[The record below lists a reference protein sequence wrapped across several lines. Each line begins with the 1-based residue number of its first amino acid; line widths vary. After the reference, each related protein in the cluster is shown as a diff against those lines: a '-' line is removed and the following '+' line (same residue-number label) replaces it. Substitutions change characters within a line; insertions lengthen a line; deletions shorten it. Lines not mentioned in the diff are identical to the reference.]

1 MKKSVLLILG
11 LVLCSSSWAERI
23 SLDSSS
29 GTQWQLCPQAD
40 VAGVAGTEISS
51 PGFAMP
57 EDAVEGV
64 VPGIV
69 FTAYVNAGRE
79 ENPDYGDNIY
89 RVDERFY
96 SRPFWYRT
104 EFDTPAGYGKDKRV
118 WLQFD
123 NTNRYADFYFNGVK
137 LSGTPESTRD
147 VSGHMMRSRYDVT
160 PYLAADGRNAVAV
173 LITDADQKK
182 TRTDKG
188 PYGVAC
194 SPSYLA
200 GAGWD
205 WMPYVPGRLN
215 GITGH
220 VSVEVTGDVV
230 MVDPWVRSTLPSAD
244 TAELTISTGLSN
256 TSEKMRRIT
265 LEATVTPGNIKV
277 ERTYIV
283 PAGGNPRVTLD
294 SRDFPQ
300 LTVSDP
306 RLWWPNGY
314 GEPNLYALDLKVK
327 DGKKLL
333 QEKKI
338 DFGIRKYDYKTETN
352 KAGMP
357 VLTFYVNGKKVFV
370 KGGNWGMSEYLLRCQ
385 GDDYEKKIRLHKDM
399 NYNMIRLWTG
409 CVTDDEFY
417 DWCDRYGI
425 MVWNDFWLYVAY
437 NDVAEPEAFKA
448 NAVDKVRRL
457 RNHPCIALWCGAN
470 ETHPAR
476 DLDDALA
483 LTVARED
490 GNDRMYKSCSN
501 QDGLSGSGW
510 WANFPPRHHFE
521 TSASNLAF
529 NTPSYP
535 YGTDYGYG
543 MRSEIG
549 MATFPVYESVKLFI
563 PEKDQWPLP
572 TDEQLEKDDENVW
585 NKHFF
590 GKEAWNAK
598 PTNYTQAVNERW
610 GTPESLEEFCDKAQ
624 LINIEDMKGM
634 YEAWNDKMWNDA
646 AGLLIWMSHPA
657 YPSFVWQTYDY
668 YYDPSGAYW
677 GAKKA
682 CEHVHVQWNSLTNSV
697 KAVNTTGD
705 ELKNLSVSARVYG
718 LDGNELKQYAA
729 SGTVNLPATGCAE
742 ALVLNFADEP
752 EGVHFIVL
760 ELRDKNGK
768 LLSDNFYWR
777 NGKRDLDY
785 TDINSLPDADVS
797 VSARSTGKGS
807 AILKLKNESSTVA
820 FANRLRLIDAET
832 GERILPLLMSENYVT
847 LLPGAEREIEVDYSD
862 FSTRPVRVM
871 IKQYNHPERQATVL

>member
-1 MKKSVLLILG
+1 
-11 LVLCSSSWAERI
+11 
-23 SLDSSS
+23 
-29 GTQWQLCPQAD
+29 
-40 VAGVAGTEISS
+40 
-51 PGFAMP
+51 MP

-123 NTNRYADFYFNGVK
+123 NINRYADFYFNGVK

-230 MVDPWVRSTLPSAD
+230 MVDPWVRSTLPSVD

-333 QEKKI
+333 QEKKSI
-338 DFGIRKYDYKTETN
+338 S
-352 KAGMP
+352 A
-357 VLTFYVNGKKVFV
+357 
-370 KGGNWGMSEYLLRCQ
+370 
-385 GDDYEKKIRLHKDM
+385 
-399 NYNMIRLWTG
+399 
-409 CVTDDEFY
+409 
-417 DWCDRYGI
+417 
-425 MVWNDFWLYVAY
+425 
-437 NDVAEPEAFKA
+437 
-448 NAVDKVRRL
+448 
-457 RNHPCIALWCGAN
+457 
-470 ETHPAR
+470 
-476 DLDDALA
+476 
-483 LTVARED
+483 
-490 GNDRMYKSCSN
+490 
-501 QDGLSGSGW
+501 SGSMII
-510 WANFPPRHHFE
+510 RQ
-521 TSASNLAF
+521 
-529 NTPSYP
+529 
-535 YGTDYGYG
+535 
-543 MRSEIG
+543 R
-549 MATFPVYESVKLFI
+549 
-563 PEKDQWPLP
+563 P
-572 TDEQLEKDDENVW
+572 TK
-585 NKHFF
+585 
-590 GKEAWNAK
+590 
-598 PTNYTQAVNERW
+598 R
-610 GTPESLEEFCDKAQ
+610 
-624 LINIEDMKGM
+624 
-634 YEAWNDKMWNDA
+634 
-646 AGLLIWMSHPA
+646 
-657 YPSFVWQTYDY
+657 
-668 YYDPSGAYW
+668 
-677 GAKKA
+677 A
-682 CEHVHVQWNSLTNSV
+682 CL
-697 KAVNTTGD
+697 
-705 ELKNLSVSARVYG
+705 
-718 LDGNELKQYAA
+718 
-729 SGTVNLPATGCAE
+729 C
-742 ALVLNFADEP
+742 
-752 EGVHFIVL
+752 
-760 ELRDKNGK
+760 
-768 LLSDNFYWR
+768 
-777 NGKRDLDY
+777 
-785 TDINSLPDADVS
+785 
-797 VSARSTGKGS
+797 
-807 AILKLKNESSTVA
+807 
-820 FANRLRLIDAET
+820 
-832 GERILPLLMSENYVT
+832 
-847 LLPGAEREIEVDYSD
+847 
-862 FSTRPVRVM
+862 
-871 IKQYNHPERQATVL
+871 